1 MDVMNSKLKQITEL
15 CREHKVKNLFA
26 FGSVVRKDFNTGS
39 DVDLLVDFNENDPIQ
54 YSNLYFNFKESLENL
69 LKRKIDLLEER
80 AIKNPF
86 FKQELEQTKVK
97 IYGS

>member
-1 MDVMNSKLKQITEL
+1 MDFIHSKIKPITEL
-15 CREHKVKNLFA
+15 CLKHKVKNLFA
-26 FGSVVRKDFNTGS
+26 FGSVIREDFNTKS

-54 YSNLYFNFKESLENL
+54 YSNLYFEFKERLETL

-80 AIKNPF
+80 AIKNPY